1 MAGVPPQMRRVLR
14 HLAWVRSQGFARL
27 IEEDELNPL
36 TKLRLAAERARWAR
50 SNPVP
55 TGSAVPVFVFGVQR
69 SGTNMVARG
78 FRSSPEFEVFNEN
91 DKRAFTDFRIRP
103 VDEVAPLIGRSE
115 HRWVLFKPLCDS
127 HRAVELLE
135 ELGDPVP
142 GRALWVH
149 RQVDPRVRS
158 ALAKFGDA
166 NLRALREIAA
176 GRGEG
181 MWQAGGLSQ
190 QNLRLVSSFD
200 FDIMS
205 PAGAAALFWFVRNS
219 LFFELGLDRRSD
231 VLPVSYDRL
240 IESPDKVTQRIC
252 GFLGCR
258 WDRRFAEH
266 IEPRHPSKAPPL
278 EIDARIRSLCEEL
291 QARFD
296 ALYTEPPAVRG

>member
-1 MAGVPPQMRRVLR
+1 MAGPAPQMRRVLR
-14 HLAWVRSQGFARL
+14 HLAWVRSQGLARL
-27 IEEDELNPL
+27 IEEDELNPV
-36 TKLRLAAERARWAR
+36 TKLRHAADRARWAR
-50 SNPVP
+50 ANPVP
-55 TGSAVPVFVFGVQR
+55 AGSAVPVFLFGVQR

-91 DKRAFTDFRIRP
+91 DKRAFTEFRIRP
-103 VDEVAPLIGRSE
+103 VDQIAPLVAGSR

-135 ELGDPVP
+135 QLGDPTP

-149 RQVDPRVRS
+149 RRVDPRVRS

-166 NLRALREIAA
+166 NLKALTQIAA
-176 GRGEG
+176 GRGDG
-181 MWQAGGLSQ
+181 LWQAGGLSE
-190 QNLRLVSSFD
+190 QNRKLVSSFD
-200 FDIMS
+200 FDMMS
-205 PAGAAALFWFVRNS
+205 PASAAALFWFIRNS

-240 IESPDKVTQRIC
+240 IEFPDEVTQQIC
-252 GFLGCR
+252 AFLGCP

-266 IEPRHPSKAPPL
+266 IEPRHPSEAPDL
-278 EIDARIRSLCEEL
+278 EIDPRIRSLCDEL

-296 ALYTEPPAVRG
+296 SL

>member
-1 MAGVPPQMRRVLR
+1 MPGPAPQMRRVLR
-14 HLAWVRSQGFARL
+14 HLAWVRSQGLARL
-27 IEEDELNPL
+27 IEEDELNPVA
-36 TKLRLAAERARWAR
+36 KIRIAADRARWVR

-55 TGSAVPVFVFGVQR
+55 AGSAVPVFLFGVQR

-103 VDEVAPLIGRSE
+103 VDQIAPLVVGSR
-115 HRWVLFKPLCDS
+115 HRWILFKPLCDS

-135 ELGDPVP
+135 QLGDPVP
-142 GRALWVH
+142 GRALWVY
-149 RQVDPRVRS
+149 RWVDPRVRS

-166 NLRALREIAA
+166 NLKALSQIAA
-176 GRGEG
+176 GRTGG
-181 MWQAGGLSQ
+181 LWQAGGLSE
-190 QNLRLVSSFD
+190 QNVKLVSSFD
-200 FDIMS
+200 FDTMS
-205 PAGAAALFWFVRNS
+205 PASAAALFWFIRNS

-240 IESPDKVTQRIC
+240 IKAPDEVTQQIC
-252 GFLGCR
+252 TFLGCP

-266 IEPRHPSKAPPL
+266 IEPRHLSEAPDL
-278 EIDARIRSLCEEL
+278 EIDLQIRSLCEEL

-296 ALYTEPPAVRG
+296 SL

>member
-1 MAGVPPQMRRVLR
+1 MAGVAPQMRRVLR
-14 HLAWVRSQGFARL
+14 HLAWVKSQGLARL
-27 IEEDELNPL
+27 IEEDELNPV
-36 TKLRLAAERARWAR
+36 TRLRLRAQRDRWVR
-50 SNPVP
+50 SNPLP
-55 TGSAVPVFVFGVQR
+55 AGSAVPVFLFGVQR

-103 VDEVAPLIGRSE
+103 VDEVAPLVGGSK

-166 NLRALREIAA
+166 NLRALSKIAA
-176 GRGEG
+176 GSGDG
-181 MWQAGGLSQ
+181 MWQAGGLSER
-190 QNLRLVSSFD
+190 NRKLVRSFD
-200 FDIMS
+200 FDTMS
-205 PAGAAALFWFVRNS
+205 PASAAALFWFLRNS
-219 LFFELGLDRRSD
+219 LFFELGLNRRND

-240 IESPDKVTQRIC
+240 IEAPDEVTQRIC
-252 GFLGCR
+252 GFLGCP

-266 IEPRHPSKAPPL
+266 IEPRVSSKAAPL
-278 EIDARIRSLCEEL
+278 EIDLRIRSLCDEL

-296 ALYTEPPAVRG
+296 SLPREAPG